1 MILSW
6 SIIKFTTALSGG
18 DVEFM
23 VWSDSEERF
32 KLLASRLR
40 EQLRPNRWRCLEMPV
55 VLAEFFWKGEHRH
68 SSSAKIYCIFLGKE
82 LQQHFFLQLRI
93 VCADRECALFAVF
106 PCFPYCSLGYARPQ
120 LWAPVGYTQFC
131 PFIPNYSIPRFS
143 GSYYVL
149 ATGNCIQTQDA
160 NYKKCRILNLEKKTL

>member
-6 SIIKFTTALSGG
+6 SIIKFTTSLSGG

-40 EQLRPNRWRCLEMPV
+40 ERFLRQRWRCLETPV
-55 VLAEFFWKGEHRH
+55 ILAEFFWKGEHRH
-68 SSSAKIYCIFLGKE
+68 SSSAKIYSIFWGKNCKNTFFFKLE
-82 LQQHFFLQLRI
+82 LFVRI
-93 VCADRECALFAVF
+93 GNVLCRG
-106 PCFPYCSLGYARPQ
+106 FPYCFLGYARPQ

-131 PFIPNYSIPRFS
+131 PFISNYSIPRFS
-143 GSYYVL
+143 ESYYVL

-160 NYKKCRILNLEKKTL
+160 NYKNCRILNLEKKI